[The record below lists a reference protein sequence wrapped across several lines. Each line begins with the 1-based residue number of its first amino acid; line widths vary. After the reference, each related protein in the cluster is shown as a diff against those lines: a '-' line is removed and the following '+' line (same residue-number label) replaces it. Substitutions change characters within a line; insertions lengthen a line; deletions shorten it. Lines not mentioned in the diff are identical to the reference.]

1 MRSYP
6 AALAWELGKRHRWG
20 LSVLLSYLAAL
31 LVFVGIQATS
41 DPSPERM
48 EMMGAVAVIAVIPL
62 VAAFM
67 MMLAAFSFGYQAD
80 LAGRESGYPARMF
93 TLPVC
98 TLALAFW
105 PMLYGMATAASLW
118 LIVAGFVFRPCGL
131 LVPLVWPALLAA
143 VFIAWTQVLM
153 WMPYPLPYLRAIA
166 AIVLLGLQLV
176 LPQLAIQLGV
186 SESILNSVLAPMLP
200 LAFAAAYVAVG
211 RARRGGVPDWRGAF
225 KRSQRSDYDAPRR
238 ESPFRS
244 AKHAQLWFEW
254 RRHGLGLP
262 FVVGILLPFALI
274 FLFIADSQMS
284 DVVLNTLGGVL
295 LLPPFMA
302 GIAATTVSKSNPHVR
317 DYYGVPAFTAS
328 RPMTS
333 AALVAA
339 KLKMALWS
347 TLAAWLL
354 VLIAVPLAI
363 TLSGHWPTV
372 TRVVKDWL
380 AIESL
385 PRVVVITL
393 LVGCGLIAYTWK
405 QLVQNMYI
413 GLTGREWVIKST
425 VFITLAF
432 FVVLCLVGKWVYD
445 HKQYHASLR
454 DLLPWLMGFV
464 VLLKLS
470 AIAWIIRRLRRWQ
483 LLGDRTLIKIG
494 ACVLLLVIGLSC
506 LLAWLIPAEVVS
518 RTLLVLGVVLA
529 VPIARPIAAPLA
541 LAWNRHR

>member
-6 AALAWELGKRHRWG
+6 AALAWELGRRHRWG
-20 LSVLLSYLAAL
+20 LSLLLIYLAAL
-31 LVFVGIQATS
+31 VIFAAVKATS
-41 DPSPERM
+41 DPSPEST
-48 EMMGAVAVIAVIPL
+48 EMLGAVAGAAAIPL
-62 VAAFM
+62 AAAFM
-67 MMLAAFSFGYQAD
+67 MMLAAFSFGYQAE
-80 LAGRESGYPARMF
+80 LVGRESGYPARMF
-93 TLPVC
+93 TMPVG

-105 PMLYGMATAASLW
+105 PMLYGAATAAALW
-118 LIVAGFVFRPCGL
+118 LIVARLVFQPCGL
-131 LVPLVWPALLAA
+131 MVPLVWPALLAA
-143 VFIAWTQVLM
+143 VFVSWTQVLM

-166 AIVLLGLQLV
+166 ATLLLGLELV
-176 LPQLAIQLGV
+176 LPQLAIQYGV
-186 SESILNSVLAPMLP
+186 SEEILISVLAPMIP
-200 LAFAAAYVAVG
+200 LAFAAAFVAVG
-211 RARRGGVPDWRGAF
+211 RARRGVVPDWRGLF
-225 KRSQRSDYDAPRR
+225 KGIQQSDQPAPRR
-238 ESPFRS
+238 GSLFKS
-244 AKHAQLWFEW
+244 AEHAQAWFEW

-274 FLFIADSQMS
+274 FLFIADTQMS

-302 GIAATTVSKSNPHVR
+302 GISATTVSKSNPYVR
-317 DYYGVPAFTAS
+317 DYYGVPAFTAT

-339 KLKMALWS
+339 KLKMAVWS

-363 TLSGHWPTV
+363 TVSGHWPTV
-372 TRVVKDWL
+372 INAVRGWVAV
-380 AIESL
+380 ESL

-393 LVGCGLIAYTWK
+393 LVGCGLIVYTWK
-405 QLVQNMYI
+405 QLVQNLYI

-425 VFITLAF
+425 VFISLAF
-432 FVVLCLVGKWVYD
+432 FVVLCLVGKWIYD
-445 HKQYHASLR
+445 HKQYHATSR

-483 LLGDRTLIKIG
+483 LLGDRTLIKLG
-494 ACVLLLVIGLSC
+494 ACWLILVIGLFSV
-506 LLAWLIPAEVVS
+506 LAWLVPAETVS
-518 RTLLVLGVVLA
+518 RTLLILGVALA
-529 VPIARPIAAPLA
+529 VPFARPIAAPLA

>member
-1 MRSYP
+1 M
-6 AALAWELGKRHRWG
+6 
-20 LSVLLSYLAAL
+20 
-31 LVFVGIQATS
+31 I
-41 DPSPERM
+41 
-48 EMMGAVAVIAVIPL
+48 
-62 VAAFM
+62 
-67 MMLAAFSFGYQAD
+67 
-80 LAGRESGYPARMF
+80 
-93 TLPVC
+93 
-98 TLALAFW
+98 
-105 PMLYGMATAASLW
+105 
-118 LIVAGFVFRPCGL
+118 
-131 LVPLVWPALLAA
+131 
-143 VFIAWTQVLM
+143 
-153 WMPYPLPYLRAIA
+153 
-166 AIVLLGLQLV
+166 
-176 LPQLAIQLGV
+176 
-186 SESILNSVLAPMLP
+186 P

-211 RARRGGVPDWRGAF
+211 RARRGAVPDWRGLF
-225 KRSQRSDYDAPRR
+225 RGIKQNDQRAPGR
-238 ESPFRS
+238 ESLFKS
-244 AKHAQLWFEW
+244 AERAQVWFEW

-274 FLFIADSQMS
+274 FLFIADTQMS

-339 KLKMALWS
+339 KLKMAVWS

-372 TRVVKDWL
+372 INAVRGWL
-380 AIESL
+380 AVESL

-425 VFITLAF
+425 VFITLAL
-432 FVVLCLVGKWVYD
+432 FVVFCLVGKWIFD

-454 DLLPWLMGFV
+454 DLLPWLLGFV
-464 VLLKLS
+464 VLLKLFV
-470 AIAWIIRRLRRWQ
+470 IAWIIRRLRKRQ

-494 ACVLLLVIGLSC
+494 ACWLLLVIGLFSV
-506 LLAWLIPAEVVS
+506 LAWLIPAEVVS
-518 RTLLVLGVVLA
+518 RTLVVLGVVLA
-529 VPIARPIAAPLA
+529 VPFARPIAAPLA